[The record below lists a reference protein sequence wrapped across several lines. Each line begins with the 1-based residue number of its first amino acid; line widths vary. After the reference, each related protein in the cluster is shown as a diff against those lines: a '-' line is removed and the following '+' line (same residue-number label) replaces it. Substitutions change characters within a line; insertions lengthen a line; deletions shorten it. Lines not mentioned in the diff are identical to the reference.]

1 MKIRLIDAGLNGRI
15 SRRKPLLLP
24 RHKQRLQWVKEHRD
38 WTEDM
43 WKKVVWSDK
52 SKFNLFH
59 SDGGTYI
66 RHRLSEEFN
75 EDCIQ
80 GTVKHGGGSV
90 MVWGC
95 ICGNEK
101 GMLVQV
107 KGKMDRFQYLEIL
120 ENAMI
125 PSARLIRGLDYIFM
139 HDNTSCHKAHLITD
153 WMDENGVNCTTWPA
167 QSPDLNPIE
176 SLWTI

>member
-1 MKIRLIDAGLNGRI
+1 MASSSTVKRRLIDAGLNGRI

-24 RHKQRLQWVKEHRD
+24 RHKQQRLQWAKDHRD

-43 WKKVVWSDK
+43 WKKVVWSDE

-59 SDGGTYI
+59 SDVRTYI
-66 RHRLSEEFN
+66 RRRLSEELN
-75 EDCIQ
+75 E

-90 MVWGC
+90 MMYGC
-95 ICGNEK
+95 ICGNKK

-107 KGKMDRFQYLEIL
+107 KGKTDRFQYLEIV

-125 PSARLIRGLDYIFM
+125 PSAWSISGLDYIFM
-139 HDNTSCHKAHLITD
+139 PLPQGSSNNRLDGRKRC
-153 WMDENGVNCTTWPA
+153 
-167 QSPDLNPIE
+167 
-176 SLWTI
+176 